1 MLKQNSFLKTH
12 LFYWFTQ
19 SQYKVQN
26 KTSGID
32 IRGQQFKSNHRL
44 YFELCFQ
51 LLMLKRTVSQNKTR
65 TFRATWGAL
74 TYRYRYGLWIIG
86 GTLLAVWPEKIRQ
99 MSVKVAQK
107 WFHQKNDT
115 FWHLYKNGIRMWEIW
130 AIELLP
136 NALKSWPKSNTSPNL
151 VTLLLWHSWHSGR
164 FRHQMTPV
172 QIQQSSIF
180 KKSSG
185 LHLTVKKRQR

>member
-1 MLKQNSFLKTH
+1 MNKIKFYQKPFQKVPFGFIRSNSSLPAVGLQEDHTHSLTHSLTMLKQNSFLKTH

-107 WFHQKNDT
+107 WFH
-115 FWHLYKNGIRMWEIW
+115 
-130 AIELLP
+130 
-136 NALKSWPKSNTSPNL
+136 
-151 VTLLLWHSWHSGR
+151 
-164 FRHQMTPV
+164 
-172 QIQQSSIF
+172 
-180 KKSSG
+180 
-185 LHLTVKKRQR
+185 